1 MIIIKFKILSEFIQG
16 VYVLSIQKRVAAIH
30 DISGFGKCSLT
41 VALPILSA
49 LGIAVSAIP
58 TAVLST
64 HTGEEFTG
72 YTCRDLTDD
81 LPAFAEHWAGLNI
94 GFDAIYSGY
103 LGSYEQI
110 GIVSDIFD
118 KLRNENTLIFVDPV
132 MGDHG
137 RLYALY
143 SDEMAQGMK
152 RLCEKADI
160 IVPNMTEASYLT
172 GIEYLEPPYTTEY
185 IEKIMSGLAEL
196 GCKKIVLTGVS
207 FDGDSVGAASMENG
221 KEIHYKMGK
230 NIPGIFHGSG
240 DIFASALL
248 GAVLCG
254 KTLDESV
261 SIAVDYIIACIE
273 RTRRDGL
280 SPMYGVNF
288 ESILPLLIEKTIDKR
303 GKTQ

>member
-1 MIIIKFKILSEFIQG
+1 MSL
-16 VYVLSIQKRVAAIH
+16 QKRVAAVH

-41 VALPILSA
+41 VAIPILSA

-64 HTGEEFTG
+64 HTGEEFSG

-81 LPAFAEHWAGLNI
+81 LPAFVNHWESLNI

-118 KLRNENTLIFVDPV
+118 RLSNKKTLIFVDPV

-137 RLYALY
+137 KLYALY
-143 SDEMAQGMK
+143 TDKMALGMK
-152 RLCEKADI
+152 KLCEKADI
-160 IVPNMTEASYLT
+160 IVPNMTEAAYLT
-172 GIEYLEPPYTTEY
+172 GIEYLEPPYSREY
-185 IEKIMSGLAEL
+185 IERIMNGLEEL

-207 FDGDSVGAASMENG
+207 FTDDTLGAASVENG
-221 KEIHYKMGK
+221 GKIHFKSGK

-248 GAVLCG
+248 GAILCG

-261 SIAVDYIIACIE
+261 SVAVDYILASIE
-273 RTRRDGL
+273 QTRKDGL

-288 ESILPLLIEKTIDKR
+288 ESTLPLLMQKTLS
-303 GKTQ
+303 